1 MKKRH
6 TITKKTGF
14 IFLLL
19 LVLIS
24 CNQTNKNSNDSKE
37 LTTNDSSSTKPPE
50 GFDIGEANAYIG
62 KDKVELN
69 FISQANSYSSALLK
83 NDQDNMKYYL
93 YPDAINYFRKLFP
106 QYTNEELYNEFFKSG
121 YKIAHEMDSIY
132 ANSGVELSLVV
143 CNIDRKVDL
152 GQSKFFIFEYTSQLY
167 REAATKIKYIHTKSD
182 LNDKSIGISL
192 NNGRSWTFLTMNND
206 TPNILRLRFSEE
218 IVNKVMGY

>member
-1 MKKRH
+1 M
-6 TITKKTGF
+6 
-14 IFLLL
+14 
-19 LVLIS
+19 VLIS

-121 YKIAHEMDSIY
+121 YKIAHDIG
-132 ANSGVELSLVV
+132 N
-143 CNIDRKVDL
+143 R
-152 GQSKFFIFEYTSQLY
+152 
-167 REAATKIKYIHTKSD
+167 
-182 LNDKSIGISL
+182 NDKQREQKREQQTSHHHYTERNTTGGTGSKRQR
-192 NNGRSWTFLTMNND
+192 NR
-206 TPNILRLRFSEE
+206 
-218 IVNKVMGY
+218 